1 MAEQEPPGPRSAG
14 ELFWVFSAIALQGF
28 GGVLPIAQR
37 ELVDKRRWLSRED
50 FVELLSVGQV
60 LPGPNVVNMAL
71 MLGDRYFGW
80 RGAVAAVAGMLLLP
94 LLIVLLLAALYS
106 QWAHVPAV
114 AGGLR
119 GMGVVAAGLV
129 AAMAFKLAPAL
140 LHNPIGRI
148 ACAVGVAGTV
158 LMIFALRW
166 PLAWIVA
173 GWGGALCALA
183 WWRVGRAPQ

>member
-1 MAEQEPPGPRSAG
+1 MAEQERPGPRSAG

-106 QWAHVPAV
+106 HWAHVPTV

-148 ACAVGVAGTV
+148 ACAFGVAGTV
-158 LMIFALRW
+158 LMLLALRW
-166 PLAWIVA
+166 PLAWIVV

-183 WWRVGRAPQ
+183 WWRLGRAPQ